1 MNQPAPSVWL
11 HRFAWFTAAL
21 TLLLPV
27 ATGSVVTTIKAGM
40 IFADWPT
47 SDGYFMLSYPWLKS
61 ARDQFVEH
69 GHRLSGSL
77 VGLVS
82 LLLVIFVMIYERR
95 PSIRLVAGGIFL
107 SVFVQGLLGGARV
120 LSDKQTMA
128 LVHGDFAALVF
139 SLMAI
144 LVVITSKGW
153 EQRTRLTSKAYSTA
167 ATRVATLLLVV
178 LSAQYV
184 MGGFLRH
191 LQGHPSFA
199 WARLIHPW
207 FAIAVV
213 VTTLLFVL
221 VARKSGSPALRRCAS
236 TMVTLAVVQSLIGL
250 ATWYYR
256 HGVPEWGVVAVQDSL
271 PQIIIC
277 SLHTIVGMTAFMTSV
292 VTVFCCLAVAPLL
305 ATQPKSPAQT
315 DVMNVTSTMG
325 VAV

>member
-1 MNQPAPSVWL
+1 MNQPASSVWL

-47 SDGYFMLSYPWLKS
+47 SDGYFMLSYPWMQS

-69 GHRLSGSL
+69 GHRLSGTV

-82 LLLVIFVMIYERR
+82 LMLVIYVMICERR
-95 PSIRLVAGGIFL
+95 RSIQLVAGGIFL

-120 LSDKQTMA
+120 LSDKQMMA

-153 EQRTRLTSKAYSTA
+153 EQRVRLSSTTVSR
-167 ATRVATLLLVV
+167 ATNRIATLLLVV

-191 LQGHPSFA
+191 LQGHPGFA
-199 WARLIHPW
+199 WARLVHPW

-213 VTTLLFVL
+213 VTTLLFVA
-221 VARKSGSPALRRCAS
+221 VAHNSESHALRRCAS
-236 TMVTLAVVQSLIGL
+236 AMVSLAIVQSLIGL

-271 PQIIIC
+271 PQIVIC
-277 SLHTIVGMTAFMTSV
+277 SVHTIVGMTAFMTAA
-292 VTVFCCLAVAPLL
+292 VTVFCCRAVAP
-305 ATQPKSPAQT
+305 ATQPNSASINL
-315 DVMNVTSTMG
+315 VNVSSTMG